1 MKNKV
6 SQVLLVDDNQ
16 QSLRTLLNF
25 LQKKSNLYQ
34 PLTAPNG
41 KVAAQIVQKVTPDLV
56 ITDWD
61 MPLMDGLSLIRHLR
75 KQPNTRSVPVII
87 VTGINTTPENLQEAF
102 EAGANDYLAKPFNSV
117 ELYARAKAAIAMHQA
132 LRTIQ
137 AQSEMIKDQKNRELS
152 TKTMVI
158 AQKNQL
164 LDDIRKDI
172 QAVTQQAGDGLKKD
186 LISIERKIKN
196 SQSLND
202 EWDTFKLHFEQVHP
216 RFFEVLQHNFKNLS
230 QIDLRHCAYIKIGLS
245 NKEISRILS
254 ISSESVVKQHYRIK
268 KKMGFATNKTLGE
281 VVQALQ
287 F

>member
-6 SQVLLVDDNQ
+6 SEILLVDDNQ

-25 LQKKSNLYQ
+25 LQKKSKLYQ

-41 KVAAQIVQKVTPDLV
+41 KIASQILQKVTPDLV

-102 EAGANDYLAKPFNSV
+102 DAGANDYITKPFNSV
-117 ELYARAKAAIAMHQA
+117 ELYARAQSAIEMYQA

-137 AQSEMIKDQKNRELS
+137 AQSQMIEDQKNRELS

-164 LDDIRKDI
+164 LEDIRKDI
-172 QAVTQQAGDGLKKD
+172 QEVTREVNDGLKSD
-186 LISIERKIKN
+186 LLRIERKIKN
-196 SQSLND
+196 NQNLNN

-216 RFFEVLQHNFKNLS
+216 RFFDVLQRSFKNLS

-268 KKMGFATNKTLGE
+268 KKMGFATHKTLGE